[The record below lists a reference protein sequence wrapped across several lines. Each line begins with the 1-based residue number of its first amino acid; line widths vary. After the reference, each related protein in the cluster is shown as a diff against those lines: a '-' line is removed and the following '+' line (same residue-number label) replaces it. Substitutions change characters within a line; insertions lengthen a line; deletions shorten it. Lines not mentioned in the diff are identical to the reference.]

1 MLCEKEIKLFIFIIL
16 CASSLLGMFYIQ
28 NSIYMKQIFYHPRA
42 SFQDKTNSSELYPEE
57 TVNESNTNKRLLL
70 TVGVLSKLSD
80 IERRMAIRSTWFTV
94 CKNNMDKVVC
104 KFFTDL
110 PPKDQAYLNDEKE
123 EYNDV
128 EYMPY
133 KG

>member
-1 MLCEKEIKLFIFIIL
+1 MLCRGKNQLFIFMIL
-16 CASSLLGMFYIQ
+16 SASSLLGMLYFR
-28 NSIYMKQIFYHPRA
+28 NYMKNISYRPMP
-42 SFQDKTNSSELYPEE
+42 SFRNKTFQKNSSSKKN
-57 TVNESNTNKRLLL
+57 VNESNTKNRLLL

-94 CKNNMDKVVC
+94 CKDNMDKVVC